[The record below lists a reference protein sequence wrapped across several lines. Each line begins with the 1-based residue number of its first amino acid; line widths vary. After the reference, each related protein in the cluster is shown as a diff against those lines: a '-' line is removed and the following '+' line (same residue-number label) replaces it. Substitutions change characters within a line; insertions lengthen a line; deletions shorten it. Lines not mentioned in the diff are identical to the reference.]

1 MRIIK
6 NINSA
11 TACAL
16 CNKGVKTL
24 RAALYSLTKGDR
36 KKMENYLV
44 VPNNCVLS
52 LSLSYRPGLTFPI
65 FFLHVRARD
74 APYKPFRQRTSR
86 KFPLSFLYACLV
98 SQLKQ
103 NKNRFYSQI
112 KHINE
117 KKTIVFATS
126 MLTRTN

>member
-16 CNKGVKTL
+16 YNKGVKTL
-24 RAALYSLTKGDR
+24 CAALDSLTKGDR

-52 LSLSYRPGLTFPI
+52 LSLSLS
-65 FFLHVRARD
+65 LE
-74 APYKPFRQRTSR
+74 YKR
-86 KFPLSFLYACLV
+86 K
-98 SQLKQ
+98 
-103 NKNRFYSQI
+103 
-112 KHINE
+112 
-117 KKTIVFATS
+117 
-126 MLTRTN
+126 

>member
-24 RAALYSLTKGDR
+24 RAALDSLTKGDR

-52 LSLSYRPGLTFPI
+52 LSQ
-65 FFLHVRARD
+65 VQA
-74 APYKPFRQRTSR
+74 
-86 KFPLSFLYACLV
+86 
-98 SQLKQ
+98 
-103 NKNRFYSQI
+103 
-112 KHINE
+112 
-117 KKTIVFATS
+117 
-126 MLTRTN
+126 

>member
-11 TACAL
+11 TACTL

-24 RAALYSLTKGDR
+24 RAALDSLTKGDR

-52 LSLSYRPGLTFPI
+52 LSLS
-65 FFLHVRARD
+65 
-74 APYKPFRQRTSR
+74 
-86 KFPLSFLYACLV
+86 
-98 SQLKQ
+98 
-103 NKNRFYSQI
+103 
-112 KHINE
+112 
-117 KKTIVFATS
+117 
-126 MLTRTN
+126 

>member
-11 TACAL
+11 MACAL

-24 RAALYSLTKGDR
+24 RAALDSLTKGDR

-52 LSLSYRPGLTFPI
+52 LSLSLIHYRC
-65 FFLHVRARD
+65 
-74 APYKPFRQRTSR
+74 K
-86 KFPLSFLYACLV
+86 
-98 SQLKQ
+98 
-103 NKNRFYSQI
+103 
-112 KHINE
+112 
-117 KKTIVFATS
+117 
-126 MLTRTN
+126 